1 MMGRVPAPR
10 LFLIDSFGFIFRAYH
25 ARARSGA
32 PPMRTSSGL
41 STEAVFIFH
50 NMVRKLLT
58 SFKPDYIAA
67 IFETTESTARSQAF
81 ADYKANRSEMP
92 PDLGEQI
99 PYVRQT
105 LEALRIPILEFPGYE
120 ADDVIG
126 AIACRTPNKPLEV
139 VIVSSDKDMLQLV
152 NDRVFMLNPMK
163 DDTWYDAAK
172 VEEFMGVKPSQV
184 ADLLALKGDSIDN
197 IPGAPGI
204 GDKGAKDLILRF
216 GSVENALE
224 HAAEV
229 ERKMYRES
237 LQNHKDQI
245 LLSKKL
251 ATIDTQTP
259 IEWSLDT
266 LTAQE
271 PDVPVLKTLY
281 RELEF
286 FSHLKELGPTES
298 TEDKD
303 YRSLLTSEE
312 ITAFLA
318 EIPTDSDVAIA
329 VEGGIGISF
338 KA

>member
-184 ADLLALKGDSIDN
+184 ADLLALKGDAIDN

-204 GDKGAKDLILRF
+204 GDKGAKDIIDKF
-216 GSVENALE
+216 GSVEAALDR
-224 HAAEV
+224 AGEV
-229 ERKMYRES
+229 DRKMYRES
-237 LQNHKDQI
+237 LQNNRAQI
-245 LLSKKL
+245 ELSKKL
-251 ATIDTQTP
+251 ATIETAVP
-259 IEWSLDT
+259 IEFSIDAVR
-266 LTAQE
+266 AQE
-271 PDVPVLKTLY
+271 PEPETLKKLY
-281 RELEF
+281 QQLEF
-286 FSHLKELGPTES
+286 HSLVKEMGPS
-298 TEDKD
+298 EDTRVRD
-303 YRSLLTSEE
+303 YQRLETPE
-312 ITAFLA
+312 
-318 EIPTDSDVAIA
+318 AIA
-329 VEGGIGISF
+329 
-338 KA
+338 A